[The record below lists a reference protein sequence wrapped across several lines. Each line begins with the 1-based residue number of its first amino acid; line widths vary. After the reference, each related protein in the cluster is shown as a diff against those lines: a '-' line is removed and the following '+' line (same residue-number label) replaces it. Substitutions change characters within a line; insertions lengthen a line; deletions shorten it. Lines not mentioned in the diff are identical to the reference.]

1 MSGPRPRIVTDSIT
15 GRVDLKM
22 TGLKNRCPGCKRI
35 SCSGCGIFQKL
46 NTNKQVKI
54 QFPESFQIDQDEG
67 MGISFDVGTTTVAG
81 MLWDLKGGSLL
92 GVEAGANPQAAFG
105 ADVISRMQAA
115 VEKEDTLKRMQ
126 ALLVR
131 KLDEMAQGMV
141 EQAYTKERL
150 CGEEIGSAQ
159 DRPAGSG
166 LCEIQGSKDRHV
178 KEQKIERK
186 KKAGIK
192 KVTVVGNTAMC
203 EILLGIK
210 PAKLARAPF
219 VPDYENT
226 VRTEGKK
233 LGFQFLQDAA
243 FIVLPPIGGY
253 VGADALAVYGC
264 IKQTERNCRIIMA
277 VDIGTNGEII
287 LECGEE
293 KYACSAAAGPALEGG
308 AISQGMRAA
317 PGAIDLI
324 SLNGNFPMQDIVCR
338 VMGGGPAVGICG
350 SGLIDGVALLL
361 RAHVIDETG
370 YLRSREEA
378 RKAGAP
384 ERLCRR
390 IEEKPGS
397 ELPQRRFLLTDEKSP
412 VYLEAEDVR
421 QLQLSVSAIRSGME
435 ILLRKVNRKAS
446 RLDRIYLAGA
456 FGCYI
461 GIESG
466 IAIGLF
472 PDVPREKYVQAGN
485 LAGTGAAM
493 ALLSK
498 KVMEKMER
506 DSREIT
512 HVELARESAFRDMF
526 LEHMSLG
533 GP

>member
-1 MSGPRPRIVTDSIT
+1 
-15 GRVDLKM
+15 M

-54 QFPESFQIDQDEG
+54 QFPENFQIEQDAG

-81 MLWDLKGGSLL
+81 MLWGLKDGSLL

-115 VEKEDTLKRMQ
+115 MEKEDGLKRMQ
-126 ALLVR
+126 ALLVK

-141 EQAYTKERL
+141 EQAYAKERL
-150 CGEEIGSAQ
+150 CGEEISSVQ

-166 LCEIQGSKDRHV
+166 LCEMQRSKGGHA
-178 KEQKIERK
+178 KKQKIERK
-186 KKAGIK
+186 KNAGIK

-226 VRTEGKK
+226 VRMEGKK

-264 IKQTERNCRIIMA
+264 IKQTERNCGIMA

-293 KYACSAAAGPALEGG
+293 RYACSAAAGPALEGG

-338 VMGGGPAVGICG
+338 VIGGGPAVGICG
-350 SGLIDGVALLL
+350 SGLIDGAALLL

-378 RKAGAP
+378 RRAGAP
-384 ERLCRR
+384 EKLCRR
-390 IEEKPGS
+390 IEEKS
-397 ELPQRRFLLTDEKSP
+397 VSKLSKRRFLLTDEKSP

-498 KVMEKMER
+498 KAMEKMER
-506 DSREIT
+506 GSREII
-512 HVELARESAFRDMF
+512 HVELAKESAFRDMF

-533 GP
+533 GL